1 MSNVPEQVR
10 RAGERATELF
20 NQVNGATGEP
30 PADPAAAPA
39 EPAPQVQP
47 VEPPAPEPAPAP
59 AEPTPAPAPA
69 PAAETDWA
77 HKYKTLQGV
86 FTAEQGRWNAE
97 KKVLETRLAALEQAA
112 KPAPPAAAPAPQQP
126 AKLVTDKD
134 VETYGPELMDVIKRQ
149 ATEMAHEIVAQKMA
163 ELKPQL
169 DQTREQVSNVSAQ
182 VYKTHEER
190 FYGELSKEVPDWE
203 QVNTDQRWLD
213 WLAEVDELSGVPR
226 QAYLDNASGQLD
238 HKRVAKLFTTFKDK
252 AGLNPPATPPA
263 PVKPPVSPTPR
274 TVGTASAPRLRE
286 PQTGISRTEIAA
298 HYRRGS
304 TDASY
309 RSSPAH
315 KEMEARIAQAM
326 ASGQIIEA

>member
-10 RAGERATELF
+10 RASERATELL
-20 NQVNGATGEP
+20 NQVNGPAGEP
-30 PADPAAAPA
+30 PAPA
-39 EPAPQVQP
+39 EPAPEVQP
-47 VEPPAPEPAPAP
+47 VEPPANEPAPAP
-59 AEPTPAPAPA
+59 AEPTPAPAPT
-69 PAAETDWA
+69 PAETDWA

-112 KPAPPAAAPAPQQP
+112 KPTQAPAPAPQT

-149 ATEMAHEIVAQKMA
+149 ATEMAQEIVAQKMA

-190 FYGELSKEVPDWE
+190 FYGELSKDVPDWE

-213 WLAEVDELSGVPR
+213 WLAQVDELSGVPR
-226 QAYLDNASGQLD
+226 QAYLDNASQQLD
-238 HKRVAKLFTTFKDK
+238 HKRVAKLFKTFKDA
-252 AGLNPPATPPA
+252 AGLNPPAEPAAPA
-263 PVKPPVSPTPR
+263 PAKPAISPSPR
-274 TVGTASAPRLRE
+274 TVGTASAPTPRE
-286 PQTGISRTEIAA
+286 PQNGVSRTEIAT

-309 RSSPAH
+309 RGSQAH
-315 KEMEARIAQAM
+315 KDMEARIAQAM